1 MMTFN
6 CVIHFNPVIEIFQG
20 EITRL
25 DKSFKEK
32 LNSIILI
39 RNFIQQRMH
48 ELKFFAKMREFQFL
62 CNSSLR
68 LVSITLHL
76 HLTCFH
82 SFLSTH
88 TLSLATLVLT
98 PSQSRKPS
106 FKSHTLGGYCLIQI
120 AYSHNGY
127 DLRSLLIQI
136 AHSLHKRLVSHLH
149 YLGLLL
155 YFINLRFVLCS
166 RYCVIWI

>member
-1 MMTFN
+1 MCVKEYLWEKIILLECVWMMTFN

-62 CNSSLR
+62 Q
-68 LVSITLHL
+68 
-76 HLTCFH
+76 
-82 SFLSTH
+82 FLST
-88 TLSLATLVLT
+88 TGIF
-98 PSQSRKPS
+98 P
-106 FKSHTLGGYCLIQI
+106 
-120 AYSHNGY
+120 
-127 DLRSLLIQI
+127 
-136 AHSLHKRLVSHLH
+136 
-149 YLGLLL
+149 L
-155 YFINLRFVLCS
+155 YGWS
-166 RYCVIWI
+166 